1 MTPGETKARIVELY
15 FGPTQRSIRELV
27 KDLNLPIWT
36 VYQTLLHSGRPLRKP
51 SKRKRYTQAC
61 ERKIVHN
68 YEKHGPI
75 KAAKLAGFSV
85 PHVYTVLARHKH
97 PTKLKTR
104 SQREQ
109 QLLAALINAYDLKEL
124 TIEQQIPWEKVY
136 RVAKKHNI
144 PFHRTTSSGPKRVEQ
159 VLRLLQN
166 NHHPWLVALLTNLT
180 TDQVNALRTHFNQP
194 PPPKM
199 FFRVIAAHPKA
210 SQRTTRLKR
219 G

>member
-1 MTPGETKARIVELY
+1 MTTTETKARIVELY

-27 KDLNLPIWT
+27 KDLNLSVHT
-36 VYQTLLHSGRPLRKP
+36 VYQTLLHSGRPLRPP
-51 SKRKRYTQAC
+51 SKRKRFTQAC

-75 KAAKLAGFSV
+75 KAAQLAGFSV
-85 PHVYTVLARHKH
+85 PHVYTVLERHNH

-109 QLLAALINAYDLKEL
+109 AILAALIDSYDLKEL
-124 TIEQQIPWEKVY
+124 TVERQIPWEKVH
-136 RVAKKHNI
+136 RVAKAHNV

-159 VLRLLQN
+159 VLRLLANQ
-166 NHHPWLVALLTNLT
+166 HHPWLVALLVNLT
-180 TDQVNALRTHFNQP
+180 TDQVAAIRTYFNQP

-199 FFRVIAAHPKA
+199 FFRVINAHPKA